1 MPGPCGSADA
11 AGAPAGAAGAPAGA
25 VDAPPRRRGRKRR
38 TAVAAES
45 VVGGKYVALL
55 QNHLDHLAKAY
66 DHGNR
71 VLFYDDVLAA
81 YLLAFFNPTLR
92 SQRAIDDF
100 SATPA
105 GQEVLGVDRVARSTF
120 SDASHLFDADLLA
133 PLVAD
138 LRQRVPHLKG
148 QDPRLHGVLKSV
160 GRIVAGDGSLF
171 AIAAKAAWA
180 LRRTDRA
187 GEDDTQV
194 RLNLQLD
201 VLSGLPEGP
210 VSISGMADGSESGAF
225 AKLLAPGNLYV
236 NDRGF
241 VDFAYVKAVLAAG
254 SHLLLRLKGNTAFR
268 VCQELPLTDE
278 DRAAGVV
285 ADRLGYLGVE
295 GGEGPAD
302 VLMREVVVLDPKTGD
317 RVRLLTTLTD
327 PARVPAHVVGLVY
340 RYRWQIELFFRWL
353 KVWADWEH
361 LVCQSENGVKMH
373 FYVAL
378 IGTLLVHIRTGRK
391 LSKYGYYCLCWVAQG
406 HATLADIA
414 PVLERRERERRLE
427 RERLARKKQTAA
439 AGQKTQA

>member
-1 MPGPCGSADA
+1 M
-11 AGAPAGAAGAPAGA
+11 
-25 VDAPPRRRGRKRR
+25 
-38 TAVAAES
+38 AAES
-45 VVGGKYVALL
+45 VVGAQYVTLL
-55 QNHLDHLAKAY
+55 QDHLDRLAKTY

-81 YLLAFFNPTLR
+81 YLLAFFNPMLR

-100 SATPA
+100 SATPG
-105 GQEVLGVDRVARSTF
+105 GQAMLGVDRVARSTF
-120 SDASHLFDADLLA
+120 SDASQVFDADLLA

-138 LRQRVPHLKG
+138 LRQRVPQLKG
-148 QDPRLHGVLKSV
+148 QDAGLHEVLKSV
-160 GRIVAGDGSLF
+160 NKIVAADGSLF

-187 GEDDTQV
+187 GKDDTQV

-201 VLSGLPEGP
+201 VLTGLPEGP
-210 VSISGMADGSESGAF
+210 VSVSGMADGSESGAF

-241 VDFAYVKAVLAAG
+241 VDFAFVRAVLNAG

-268 VCQELPLTDE
+268 VQAELPLTDE

-285 ADRLGYLGVE
+285 SDRLGYLGVE
-295 GGEGPAD
+295 GGDGPGE
-302 VLMREVVVLDPKTGD
+302 LLREVVVIDRRTGD

-327 PARVPAHVVGLVY
+327 STRAPAHVIGLMY

-353 KVWADWEH
+353 KIWADWEH
-361 LVCQSENGVKMH
+361 LVCQSENGVKLH

-378 IGTLLVHIRTGRK
+378 IGTLLTHLRTGQK
-391 LSKYGYYCLCWVAQG
+391 LSKYAYLCLCWVAQG
-406 HATLADIA
+406 QATLADIA
-414 PVLERRERERRLE
+414 PILERRERERMLE
-427 RERLARKKQTAA
+427 RARLARKKAANANAATTAA
-439 AGQKTQA
+439 ATASQKTQA